1 MRLVIATPDGNRRQV
16 VDLAVTAPS
25 PWVNDVLVTGF
36 PGGSTLV
43 GELVDN
49 GTVIQTISGDKIPP
63 D

>member
-1 MRLVIATPDGNRRQV
+1 MRLVIQTPDGSRRQV

-25 PWVNDVLVTGF
+25 PWSNVVVVTGF
-36 PGGSTLV
+36 PAGSTLT